1 MSQTI
6 ENNPKGGPRTA
17 AGKAASSRNSFK
29 HGLASNQILI
39 EDENPAAF
47 YGLVADLEADYQ
59 PATETEALLV
69 HDLAKFHWLAD
80 RAIRL
85 QAAAFDAC
93 AFPEMPASLN
103 VLIRYQ
109 TTNQRAFQ
117 STLKSLQAL
126 QKERVN
132 AERTSSPPSEQTEA
146 RSKTQRTS
154 SPPSEQTEARSKTQR
169 TSSPPSEQT
178 EARSKT
184 QRTSSPPSE
193 QTEARSKTQRTSSPP
208 SEQTDAGSK
217 TQRTQEF
224 VSQTPV
230 QAEEQEEDFTSGPP
244 EGWVDGR
251 ELQRRYY
258 AEMDALEA
266 EERKQADILYREKL
280 KAEYLAQNPQPETP
294 TPAQ

>member
-1 MSQTI
+1 MSQTNT

-193 QTEARSKTQRTSSPP
+193 QT
-208 SEQTDAGSK
+208 DAGSK

>member
-47 YGLVADLEADYQ
+47 YALVADLEADYQ

-132 AERTSSPPSEQTEA
+132 AERASSPPSEQTEA
-146 RSKTQRTS
+146 RSQTQRT
-154 SPPSEQTEARSKTQR
+154 E
-169 TSSPPSEQT
+169 
-178 EARSKT
+178 
-184 QRTSSPPSE
+184 
-193 QTEARSKTQRTSSPP
+193 
-208 SEQTDAGSK
+208 
-217 TQRTQEF
+217 EF
-224 VSQTPV
+224 VSQDLVEVP
-230 QAEEQEEDFTSGPP
+230 EEELDFTSGPP
-244 EGWVDGR
+244 EGWFDGR

-258 AEMDALEA
+258 AEMNAKEA
-266 EERKQADILYREKL
+266 EEKRQATERYIEKL
-280 KAEYLAQNPQPETP
+280 KAEALAQKLQPELT